1 MLPPEYGGS
10 GSSVDELT
18 KYWIEQ
24 VLKHID
30 YYGLCIIYVNA
41 NDYPAHALM
50 PYPDIYQLNSH
61 VVGTKN

>member
-10 GSSVDELT
+10 GTSVDELT

-24 VLKHID
+24 VLKHIN
-30 YYGLCIIYVNA
+30 YYGLYISYVNA
-41 NDYPAHALM
+41 NDYPAHALV
-50 PYPDIYQLNSH
+50 PYPDIYQLDSP